1 MKKVYECIFIF
12 DKDISQEFI
21 NEKILNHFNNV
32 KELEHW
38 GVRKLAFP
46 IKKETSGYYLR
57 FIFSATDREI
67 DELYRLFDNENE
79 TEVLKYIFVVLDTSD
94 TNYYESRLEFEDSL
108 EDILDTY
115 TENTW
120 RDDPLTDKEI
130 ETLVKHLEHRLKFM
144 CGTITEYEYRKL
156 EG

>member
-1 MKKVYECIFIF
+1 MKKVYECIIIF
-12 DKDISQEFI
+12 EKDISQEFI

-46 IKKETSGYYLR
+46 VKKQTSGYYLR

-67 DELYRLFDNENE
+67 DILNELCTNESE
-79 TEVLKYIFVVLDTSD
+79 ILKYIFVVLEDYGDNS
-94 TNYYESRLEFEDSL
+94 NLEFEDSL
-108 EDILDTY
+108 EEILDTY

-120 RDDPLTDKEI
+120 RDDPLTDSEI
-130 ETLVKHLEHRLKFM
+130 ETLVKHLENRLKFM